1 MDEAAARTRIP
12 PCSLRIACRKGLRK
26 RKLKHWNKK
35 TYAGLALLAAL
46 LWILPVQLPADTT
59 TPQKSTSTAKRKSHT
74 PPKHSTHRAAARTGQ
89 HQSARHP
96 ATRHVSSQ
104 AKRAAASRR
113 LRAHMRPEPE
123 RIQEIQQALVQAGYL
138 NAQPNGRWDDQT
150 REAMRRYQAGHG
162 FPVTGLPEAKS
173 LMKLGL
179 GPHPLPADLDASSGV
194 RAGTDTVS
202 DTPATPDTQNDPP
215 AARPQP

>member
-1 MDEAAARTRIP
+1 M
-12 PCSLRIACRKGLRK
+12 
-26 RKLKHWNKK
+26 KHWNKK
-35 TYAGLALLAAL
+35 TFTRLLL
-46 LWILPVQLPADTT
+46 LGMLVWILPVQLPADTT
-59 TPQKSTSTAKRKSHT
+59 TPRKSASTAKQKSNT
-74 PPKHSTHRAAARTGQ
+74 PPKHSTHRASASTGQ
-89 HQSARHP
+89 QRSAHHS
-96 ATRHVSSQ
+96 ATRHVSSK
-104 AKRAAASRR
+104 AKRAAAARR
-113 LRAHMRPEPE
+113 RRAQLRPEPE
-123 RIQEIQQALVQAGYL
+123 RIQEIQQALAQAGYL

-202 DTPATPDTQNDPP
+202 DTPATPDTQQYPP
-215 AARPQP
+215 AAGPQP